1 MKLTTEQIQ
10 EAYVAV
16 LGRSADVGGLEYW
29 KKQDFD
35 DINQI
40 YSIFVNS
47 TEGQSIYGGKTNSD
61 IIEIIYNNALGR
73 ASDVEGKAYWLKH
86 LDNGLDL
93 GTVIHTI
100 STAAI
105 ENKEQTQTLINTATE
120 LTKIKQIDYAYVIGL
135 SRPASATEISQGL
148 NKDQT
153 VWEYLKDLDK
163 TAELNG
169 NLISVLLEKVKAV
182 GEATGDSQMM
192 TDSLINAIEYPN
204 NPNAEALSNQ
214 IMVAAAVSADLMAN
228 KDKNILFE
236 QKIADIQGL
245 ADIKEQLAKVDSTFN
260 VKDIDVYIKSIVQEL
275 PVAPEPTPG
284 DPPVDPKPITPVEYN
299 FIQINEKD
307 ISFAPST
314 GDVTLNYD
322 AQNQTYTFSNGKL
335 TDTLTVEEMAGK
347 TIKDKVIISDFDT
360 FDSLKTQLDANIA
373 TVNIELNS
381 LTLNKSFT
389 PNESNKIK
397 VLNLTPTKDVVNVN
411 NQNLTIDGSQDTN
424 LTIGVDSVKKL
435 NVDLGK
441 GNNTI
446 DLKSKIADGLT
457 INTLDGADE
466 ISINVDTQATNTS
479 INTGS
484 GADTI
489 TVASKDNNVDSVIK
503 INSGEDNDT
512 INITNA
518 SVNVKAGGGSDTI
531 NITRIEGTQIKFD
544 YSDVNDFIKET
555 DVDTINSFD
564 KNKDKFILNKD
575 YTFSRCEQDGSN
587 VKVIVKDTGNN
598 ETTLAIVTNVGTS
611 DITAQQFEAAPV

>member
-105 ENKEQTQTLINTATE
+105 ENKEQTQTLINAATE

-135 SRPASATEISQGL
+135 SRPASATEILQGL

-153 VWEYLKDLDK
+153 VYDYLKDLDK

-169 NLISVLLEKVKAV
+169 NLISVLLEKIKAV

-192 TDSLINAIEYPN
+192 TASLINAIEYPN

-245 ADIKEQLAKVDSTFN
+245 ADVKEQLAK
-260 VKDIDVYIKSIVQEL
+260 VYIKSIVQEL
-275 PVAPEPTPG
+275 PVAPGPT
-284 DPPVDPKPITPVEYN
+284 PVDPEPITPVEYN
-299 FIQINEKD
+299 FIQITEKD

-489 TVASKDNNVDSVIK
+489 TVASKDSNVDSVIK
-503 INSGEDNDT
+503 INSGEGNDT

-518 SVNVKAGGGSDTI
+518 SVNVKAGAGSDTI

-575 YTFSRCEQDGSN
+575 YTFKRCEQDGSN
-587 VKVIVKDTGNN
+587 VKVIVKNAEDN
-598 ETTLAIVTNVGTS
+598 ETTLAIVANVGTS
-611 DITAQQFEAAPV
+611 DITAAQFEVASV